1 MGTHRTQRTM
11 PVLATFIVL
20 ALVAL
25 TLASSSSS
33 SSTSHNRRKKEFYA
47 RNRRDFQNRLA
58 TAVSKAIVENNAD
71 IDLRP
76 FLKTYGEKSDAGTF
90 DKTFEL
96 LNALADK
103 RKRDVESSS
112 SASSLSLTNVDGNT
126 FYANL
131 SPAEKDALRKA
142 VLKQALIHHLK
153 HGRGS
158 SSSEA
163 SEAKEDVFAR
173 FEEWAAINA
182 DVIGELDVESLKSDL
197 FTTSSD

>member
-1 MGTHRTQRTM
+1 M

-76 FLKTYGEKSDAGTF
+76 FLKTCK
-90 DKTFEL
+90 
-96 LNALADK
+96 
-103 RKRDVESSS
+103 
-112 SASSLSLTNVDGNT
+112 
-126 FYANL
+126 
-131 SPAEKDALRKA
+131 
-142 VLKQALIHHLK
+142 
-153 HGRGS
+153 
-158 SSSEA
+158 
-163 SEAKEDVFAR
+163 
-173 FEEWAAINA
+173 
-182 DVIGELDVESLKSDL
+182 
-197 FTTSSD
+197 